1 MELSDLKLKSKI
13 AEEEEQVVFE
23 EFEITR
29 LILLYNKIPDNM
41 KIFLGEMAKRN

>member
-13 AEEEEQVVFE
+13 AEEKEQVVFE

-29 LILLYNKIPDNM
+29 HFYCTIRFQI
-41 KIFLGEMAKRN
+41 I